1 MTSEGFDGIG
11 PMTFPLK
18 RTLAVR
24 KNDANIARGMLLKL
38 SLFDPDRVTGRGDEV
53 HFPVLF
59 DNVSLLEE
67 LVKALTD
74 SGCDFHIMEGPGLTR
89 ERDVPPTPYAKVL
102 ELVRGRID
110 EKLEGLIPASYE
122 KLGDCL
128 ILRLEGPPG
137 PFQYIVG
144 RAYMEATRTR
154 YVLSDAGGV
163 SGELR
168 EPRME
173 VLVPPGDGR
182 YEVVHREGN
191 VRYLLDPRKVMF
203 SSGNISERPLIP
215 DLARSLPL
223 PPGVE
228 ASADGPA
235 GRRMEVVVDM
245 FAGIGYFTIP
255 LAKGSDRDILV
266 IAVEKNPTSFGYLVR
281 NIRENK
287 VGERVIPVLG
297 DCRSTL
303 PNGIADRLIAGY
315 LGGTRNY
322 FRTAVELS
330 RPEGSIIHFH
340 DTVEVETGPEGLFN
354 LLERMAAE
362 DGRSLSLLGS
372 RKVKSYAPRIDHV
385 ALDLL
390 LGPAE

>member
-1 MTSEGFDGIG
+1 
-11 PMTFPLK
+11 MTFPLK

-24 KNDANIARGMLLKL
+24 KNDANIAREIMLNL
-38 SLFDPDRVTGRGDEV
+38 SLFDPDRMTGRGDEV

-74 SGCDFHIMEGPGLTR
+74 SGCDFHLMEGPGLTR
-89 ERDVPPTPYAKVL
+89 KRDVPPTPYGRVL

-110 EKLEGLIPASYE
+110 EKLEGLITGSYE

-154 YVLSDAGGV
+154 FVLKDVGGV

-173 VLVPPGDGR
+173 VLVPPVDGR

-191 VRYLLDPRKVMF
+191 VRYILDPRKVMF
-203 SSGNISERPLIP
+203 SSGNISERPFISE
-215 DLARSLPL
+215 LARSLPR
-223 PPGVE
+223 PPGME
-228 ASADGPA
+228 ASNGGPA
-235 GRRMEVVVDM
+235 GRRREIVVDM

-255 LAKGSDRDILV
+255 LARGSDGDMLIL
-266 IAVEKNPTSFGYLVR
+266 AVEKNPVSFGYLVR
-281 NIRENK
+281 NIKENA
-287 VGERVIPVLG
+287 VGERVIPLLG
-297 DCRSTL
+297 DCRTTL
-303 PNGIADRLIAGY
+303 PGGIADRLIAGY
-315 LGGTRNY
+315 VGGTRNY
-322 FRTAVELS
+322 FRTAMELS

-340 DTVEVETGPEGLFN
+340 DTVEIETGPEGLFN
-354 LLERMAAE
+354 VLHGMASE
-362 DGRSLSLLGS
+362 NGRSLSLLGS